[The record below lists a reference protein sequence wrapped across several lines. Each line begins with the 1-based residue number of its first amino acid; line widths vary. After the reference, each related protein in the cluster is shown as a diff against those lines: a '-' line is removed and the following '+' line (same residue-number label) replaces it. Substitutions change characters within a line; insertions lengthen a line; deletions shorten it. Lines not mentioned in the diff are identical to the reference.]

1 MSARSS
7 SVTSVEAVFT
17 PSSLPHATFVER
29 PEIGARLAFHLRTR
43 GRPISIV
50 GPYRSGKTTLVL
62 KMVQREFDRHI
73 HVVCKTTSTFEQL
86 MLEAFDDLTS
96 YYSQGPKKQAPMTAE
111 FMGIKALL
119 ARAPGNGDRQ
129 PKLPAQLTS
138 RALASFAA
146 AANAPW
152 VIDDTHKLP
161 RIEINKVAEAMREWQ
176 TLVLDAGTPKMVVI
190 GSEQLTTSLPE
201 LLVAAAPDLQQ
212 RLASLTLP
220 LMTHDEL
227 ADLIAHGAKALN
239 VDFAA
244 VADQIIH
251 YSYGFPGVCQDL
263 CAHVCNAAGVRTAPT
278 RSVSLTVDHL
288 QNALQEHVDVCA
300 LEIKRAFTA
309 VGKAR
314 VKALP
319 PAFVKAALDAIAARD
334 LAGVDL
340 TTLTSAVAE
349 NLGVPENNVLEGLMY
364 LTDDETGVLRIEDDR
379 IHFRE
384 PMYLVQYTMSSAAAR
399 KEVRKVAFLNKFL
412 EIMGGGAA

>member
-7 SVTSVEAVFT
+7 STTSVEAVFT

-62 KMVQREFDRHI
+62 KMIQREFDRHI

-96 YYSQGPKKQAPMTAE
+96 YYSQGSKKAPMTAE
-111 FMGIKALL
+111 FMGIKAVI
-119 ARAPGNGDRQ
+119 ARTPGNGDRQ
-129 PKLPAQLTS
+129 PKLPPQLTS

-161 RIEINKVAEAMREWQ
+161 RTEINKVAEAMREWQ

-227 ADLIAHGAKALN
+227 ADVIEHGAKALN
-239 VDFAA
+239 LDFAA

-263 CAHVCNAAGVRTAPT
+263 CAHVCNAAGVRAIAARTVSFTA
-278 RSVSLTVDHL
+278 DHL

-300 LEIKRAFTA
+300 LEIKRALTA

-314 VKALP
+314 VNALP
-319 PAFVKAALDAIAARD
+319 PAFVKTALDAIAARD
-334 LAGVDL
+334 LAGVEL
-340 TTLTSAVAE
+340 TTLTSGVAS
-349 NLGVPENNVLEGLMY
+349 NLGVPENAVSEGLMY

-384 PMYLVQYTMSSAAAR
+384 PMYLVQYTMTSAAAR